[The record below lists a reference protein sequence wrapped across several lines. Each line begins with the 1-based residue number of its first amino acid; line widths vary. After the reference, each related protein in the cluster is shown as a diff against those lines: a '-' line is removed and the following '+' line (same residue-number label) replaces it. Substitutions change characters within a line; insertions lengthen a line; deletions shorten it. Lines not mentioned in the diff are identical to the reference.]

1 MGHLSMPKTRDLG
14 PYAFRILNRLARAEA
29 LAAELQSAH
38 AVCTQEFP
46 YCLLGAAVGEAKYR
60 ARSVRTLAVTRLS

>member
-1 MGHLSMPKTRDLG
+1 
-14 PYAFRILNRLARAEA
+14 
-29 LAAELQSAH
+29 
-38 AVCTQEFP
+38 VCTQEFP